1 MSLRNPIIFGLEAQR
16 NLADIP
22 NTNLALQSLN
32 LNILDLDIIRGS
44 RNAGASEFDF
54 RNLSG
59 LDEPIFRRLGRYV
72 DDSRQYEGLISE
84 KAGYN
89 SILFGNLSVNGA

>member
-1 MSLRNPIIFGLEAQR
+1 MTLRNPIIFGLEAQR

-44 RNAGASEFDF
+44 KNAGANEFDF

-59 LDEPIFRRLGRYV
+59 LNEPIFRRLGRYV
-72 DDSRQYEGLISE
+72 DDSAQYE
-84 KAGYN
+84 
-89 SILFGNLSVNGA
+89 